1 MKEQKKTAL
10 DYFQSGEP
18 QIIRHLQIRLQDL
31 LSGYDEPYVG
41 VMKEYGHLRFDS
53 FRDHFEWEETY
64 SVRITYTFSGLS
76 WESVECEDREEA
88 LEIVAGVTDPYVE
101 VESPEEID
109 VIEEVR
115 KIRVK
120 VSNLRL
126 KESCLTG
133 EQQKT
138 GR

>member
-1 MKEQKKTAL
+1 MNEQKKTAL
-10 DYFQSGEP
+10 DYFQIGDP
-18 QIIRHLQIRLQDL
+18 QVIRHLEIRLEDL
-31 LSGYDEPYVG
+31 LSGYNASYTGIMSEFR
-41 VMKEYGHLRFDS
+41 HLDLYS
-53 FRDHFEWEETY
+53 FRDYFEWEETY

-88 LEIVAGVTDPYVE
+88 LEIAAGVTDPYVE

-109 VIEEVR
+109 ISDEVR
-115 KIRVK
+115 KMRVK